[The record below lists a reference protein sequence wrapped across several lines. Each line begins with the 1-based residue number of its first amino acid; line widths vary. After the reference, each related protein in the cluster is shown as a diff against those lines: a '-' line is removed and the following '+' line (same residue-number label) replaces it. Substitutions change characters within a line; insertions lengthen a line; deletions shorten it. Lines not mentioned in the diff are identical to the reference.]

1 MKTNQKSKET
11 RRSKIFDRRKFLAT
25 GTAVAAAVTIV
36 PSHVLG
42 LQGQQPPSEKLNIA
56 GIGIGGMGRGNV
68 NACRNE
74 NIVALCDVDKK
85 YAAGTFK
92 AYPKATEY
100 TDYRVMLD
108 KQKDID
114 AVIIATPDHTHAVI
128 TMAAMQ
134 AGKHVFCQKPL
145 THTVVEARRITEYAR
160 ANPKIMTQM
169 GNQGH
174 SSKQIRQVREW
185 IQSGAI
191 GDVKEVHAWT
201 DRPIGNRPW
210 SNFAVKELPTK
221 FPPVPETLNW
231 DLWLGPAKQRK
242 YHTAYVP
249 MKWRGWL
256 DYGTGSLGDMGCH
269 ILDPSCW
276 GLDLQNPSSITAEVE
291 QFGPGLKDDVFPV
304 SAKVTFEFPA
314 RVKQSQ
320 QKALVA
326 IKKKFD
332 KIPEKMLAALQ
343 LCPMKLVWHDG
354 HFKVPRP
361 SMLEEGKQ
369 LPASG
374 AVIYGDKETILHSS
388 HGAGGARII
397 PEDRWKNFT
406 QPEQTIPRVQNGHTG
421 DWVRSCKDGIP
432 ASSNFADYGGQLTEM
447 VLLGVAAQRVPNEKL
462 QWDGENLRFTNS
474 DEANKYLHTEYR
486 KGWSFDT
493 GKFG

>member
-1 MKTNQKSKET
+1 MNKNSRET
-11 RRSKIFDRRKFLAT
+11 RRSRTLTRRKFLAA
-25 GTAVAAAVTIV
+25 GTTSAAALTIV
-36 PSHVLG
+36 PSYVVRAR
-42 LQGQQPPSEKLNIA
+42 GQAPPSEKLNIA

-68 NACRNE
+68 NACRSE
-74 NIVALCDVDKK
+74 NIVALCDVDKQ

-92 AYPKATEY
+92 AYPDAAEY

-128 TMAAMQ
+128 TLAAMQ

-145 THTVVEARRITEYAR
+145 THTVVEARKITEYAR

-174 SSKQIRQVREW
+174 SSEQIRQVREW

-201 DRPIGNRPW
+201 DRPIGNAPW
-210 SNFAVKELPTK
+210 SNFAVRELPTE
-221 FPPVPETLNW
+221 FPPVPDTLNW

-249 MKWRGWL
+249 LKWRGWL

-269 ILDPSCW
+269 ILDPACW
-276 GLDLQNPSSITAEVE
+276 GLDLLHPSSITAEVE
-291 QFGPGLKDDVFPV
+291 HVGPGLKDDVFPI
-304 SAKVTFEFPA
+304 SAKVTFEFPK
-314 RVKQSQ
+314 RIKQSHR
-320 QKALVA
+320 KALA
-326 IKKKFD
+326 KIKEKHGE
-332 KIPEKMLAALQ
+332 IPEKMLEASQ
-343 LCPMKLVWHDG
+343 LCAMKLVWHDG

-361 SMLEEGKQ
+361 SMLEEGKG

-374 AVIYGDKETILHSS
+374 AVIYGEKETILHSS
-388 HGAGGARII
+388 HGAGGAKII
-397 PEDRWKNFT
+397 PEVRWKEFE
-406 QPEQTIPRVQNGHTG
+406 QPDKTIPRVQGGHTG
-421 DWVRSCKDGIP
+421 DWLRSCKDGQP

-447 VLLGVAAQRVPNEKL
+447 VLLGVAAQRVPGEKL
-462 QWDGENLRFTNS
+462 QWDGKDLRFTNN
-474 DEANKYLHTEYR
+474 DEANRYIHTPYR
-486 KGWSFDT
+486 DGWSL
-493 GKFG
+493 